1 MQRSWV
7 LAQASCQCSPA
18 VLLSG
23 VQSKQTPSSTA
34 AQAHWEPSLPTTFLA
49 TAWGFHFLPDSLLN
63 LHQILNK
70 HPNQLCWVTLYV
82 FPSFR
87 ICQLLAAFLTEAHQL
102 GASITAC
109 GMRTYLLGE
118 RTLKGKNCLIQSVS
132 SSTNPG
138 CFFPLQPQLQ
148 TSHFV
153 QFKWKVD
160 VPAY

>member
-1 MQRSWV
+1 MPVQPGCAAFWSTE
-7 LAQASCQCSPA
+7 QANPQ
-18 VLLSG
+18 LY
-23 VQSKQTPSSTA
+23 SSTSTLRA
-34 AQAHWEPSLPTTFLA
+34 FPPHHLLGHCLGFSL
-49 TAWGFHFLPDSLLN
+49 GFHSCLPDSLLN